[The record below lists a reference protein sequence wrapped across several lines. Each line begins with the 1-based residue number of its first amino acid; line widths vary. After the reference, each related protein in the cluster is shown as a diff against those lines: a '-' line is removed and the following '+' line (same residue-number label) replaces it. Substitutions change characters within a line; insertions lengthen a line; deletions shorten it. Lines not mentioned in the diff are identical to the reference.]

1 MTNSILV
8 DGKKDLSHIDV
19 SVAQSLDI
27 SVFLVEILYIVLIV
41 MNILQLVS
49 EAPLDYS

>member
-19 SVAQSLDI
+19 SVVQSLDI
-27 SVFLVEILYIVLIV
+27 SESLVEILYIALFEL
-41 MNILQLVS
+41 NIPLLVS
-49 EAPLDYS
+49 EALADYS